1 MNNNIEESYCSFQVS
16 KLLKEKGFFSSDD
29 ELIRRGW
36 VHAPNEGWSF
46 TSFGQEQFDE
56 YEDWFLCRRAIGGYV
71 LPEDYPNFYAA
82 PTHALAI
89 EWLRVNY
96 GIWIQI
102 NGWKKCYRGFVDGDA
117 MNDTTKIKLD
127 LEYLQVANYKWALQP
142 DSIFKTPQAAT
153 EATLLFTLQKLP

>member
-36 VHAPNEGWSF
+36 VHIPNEGWSF

-96 GIWIQI
+96 DIWIQI
-102 NGWKKCYRGFVDGDA
+102 HGWKNQPVGDETWKECYQGFADGDA
-117 MNDTTKIKLD
+117 MN
-127 LEYLQVANYKWALQP
+127 V
-142 DSIFKTPQAAT
+142 SIFRTPEAAT